1 MKSFKKIKETLE
13 EKGVKYVIRPKEG
26 YGLVEFWTDTAGQD
40 IPTEFDFDGT
50 PEGFVKEFV
59 ERAKS
64 YDVDTEVELFA
75 GMRGKEGVPDTI
87 RELINDCQEAKDT
100 LLDIAKA
107 LKKDGAEMITEF
119 GAAFIQK
126 PLDEGLKKG
135 EVSDLFDMLKGISA
149 IPFEVQSENA
159 VAMGFVNRT
168 DAELMDYDLKP
179 LAAFVREIIS
189 DTKKENETGQ
199 YEFHY
204 DGAGII
210 DVYIGYEEVSA

>member
-1 MKSFKKIKETLE
+1 MTFKKIKEILE
-13 EKGVKYVIRPKEG
+13 EKGVRYEIRPKEG

-50 PEGFVKEFV
+50 PEGFIKEFV
-59 ERAKS
+59 ERAQN
-64 YDVDTEVELFA
+64 YDVDEEVELYA
-75 GMRGKEGVPDTI
+75 GMRGKQGVPDTI
-87 RELINDCQEAKDT
+87 RELLDDCQEAKDT

-107 LKKDGAEMITEF
+107 LKKDSAKLITEF

-149 IPFEVQSENA
+149 IPIEVQAENS

-168 DAELMDYDLKP
+168 DAELMNYDLEP
-179 LAAFVREIIS
+179 LEAFVRGIIS
-189 DTKKENETGQ
+189 DIKKENETGQ

-204 DGAGII
+204 DGVGII

>member
-1 MKSFKKIKETLE
+1 MSFKEIKEILE
-13 EKGVKYVIRPKEG
+13 KKGVKYEIRPKEG
-26 YGLVEFWTDTAGQD
+26 YGLVEFRTDTADQD

-50 PEGFVKEFV
+50 PEGFVKEFA
-59 ERAKS
+59 ERAEN
-64 YDVDTEVELFA
+64 YDVDTEVEFYS
-75 GMRGKEGVPDTI
+75 GMRGKQGVPESI

-107 LKKDGAEMITEF
+107 LKKDDAELVTEF

-126 PLDEGLKKG
+126 PLDEGLTKS
-135 EVSDLFDMLKGISA
+135 EVSDLFDMLKGVSA

-159 VAMGFVNRT
+159 VAMGFINRT
-168 DAELMDYDLKP
+168 DAELMDYDIKP
-179 LAAFVREIIS
+179 LEAFVREIIS
-189 DTKKENETGQ
+189 DTVNENETGQ

-210 DVYIGYEEVSA
+210 DVYIGY